1 MPTMLDTLKS
11 LLKAGI
17 FKSNLPVALPET
29 RDGLIELLNDV
40 AKGRSVD
47 TVLGLRLV
55 SDDLL
60 VWMTEEEALEEILK
74 FLDAGRQPARGLKAA
89 QAGSWFR
96 NGWLRRLE
104 GDWTQAE
111 IVFLY
116 RLRAALHKLETNS
129 TAEVAE

>member
-1 MPTMLDTLKS
+1 MLDTLKS
-11 LLKAGI
+11 LLKVRI
-17 FKSNLPVALPET
+17 FKSRVPVPLPET

-55 SDDLL
+55 SNDLL

-74 FLDAGRQPARGLKAA
+74 FLDDGMPPARGLKAA

-96 NGWLRRLE
+96 NGWQRRLE
-104 GDWTQAE
+104 GEWTQAE
-111 IVFLY
+111 IAFLY
-116 RLRAALHKLETNS
+116 RIRVALHKLEIRS